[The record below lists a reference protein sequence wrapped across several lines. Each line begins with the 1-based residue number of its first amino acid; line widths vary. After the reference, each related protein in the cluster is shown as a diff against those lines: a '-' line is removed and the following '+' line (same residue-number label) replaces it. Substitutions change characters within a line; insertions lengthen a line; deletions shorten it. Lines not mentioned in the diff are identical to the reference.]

1 MSYKAKVIIKGK
13 PIFKFGL
20 FGVKGRDSE
29 KIIQIQKDLPK
40 KLKKIMKDS
49 LIYDIDERNCLED
62 LLFKMLQVDYKKRI
76 SPVEAL
82 KHPFLNE
89 GEIIEV
95 SEDGQ
100 N

>member
-1 MSYKAKVIIKGK
+1 
-13 PIFKFGL
+13 
-20 FGVKGRDSE
+20 
-29 KIIQIQKDLPK
+29 
-40 KLKKIMKDS
+40 MKDS

-76 SPVEAL
+76 SPVDAL

>member
-1 MSYKAKVIIKGK
+1 
-13 PIFKFGL
+13 
-20 FGVKGRDSE
+20 
-29 KIIQIQKDLPK
+29 
-40 KLKKIMKDS
+40 
-49 LIYDIDERNCLED
+49 
-62 LLFKMLQVDYKKRI
+62 MLQVDYKKRI
-76 SPVEAL
+76 SPVDAL